1 MGGLKNTTIGALSHV
16 TSAVKVPQHDQQD
29 LAKYLTMLPVWS

>member
-29 LAKYLTMLPVWS
+29 LAKYFLSKPYWS